1 MAKVVQLRGDGTWK
15 IAARLLLLVSLAI
28 FSVFSRLDA
37 QSAPIDPIN
46 PAFKDRP
53 AYRIGPGDV
62 VQITVWNEPQVSQAS
77 VMVLPDGKIN
87 MPLVGE
93 VGVAGFT
100 LKEIESRLGTLFKP
114 FITDPDVSVIVRES
128 NSQKIFVV
136 GAVRK
141 EGPIKLVTPLTIL
154 QAIAEAGGLTDFAHK
169 KSIYVLRTEG
179 TRQINLPFD
188 YSAVIRGQKPEQNVV
203 LQSGDT
209 IVVPH

>member
-1 MAKVVQLRGDGTWK
+1 MWK
-15 IAARLLLLVSLAI
+15 IAVSLFAWA
-28 FSVFSRLDA
+28 VFVNFYVFHRLEA
-37 QSAPIDPIN
+37 QSAPVAQIN

-53 AYRIGPGDV
+53 PYRIGPGDV
-62 VQITVWNEPQVSQAS
+62 VQITVWNEPQVSQPS

-87 MPLVGE
+87 MPFVGE

-100 LKEIESRLGTLFKP
+100 LKEVESRLNTLFKP

-141 EGPIKLVTPLTIL
+141 EGPIKLVTPLTVL
-154 QAIAEAGGLTDFAHK
+154 QAIAEAGGLSEFAHK

-179 TRQINLPFD
+179 TRQLSLPFD
-188 YSAVIRGQKPEQNVV
+188 YSAVIRGQKPEQNIV

>member
-1 MAKVVQLRGDGTWK
+1 
-15 IAARLLLLVSLAI
+15 
-28 FSVFSRLDA
+28 
-37 QSAPIDPIN
+37 
-46 PAFKDRP
+46 
-53 AYRIGPGDV
+53 
-62 VQITVWNEPQVSQAS
+62 
-77 VMVLPDGKIN
+77 MVLPDGKIN

-100 LKEIESRLGTLFKP
+100 LKEVESRLGTLFKP